1 MTMIRLIDDDN
12 MFGVGD
18 KINIANG
25 DDDDDKALEGF
36 SRIELL

>member
-1 MTMIRLIDDDN
+1 

-18 KINIANG
+18 KINVANG

-36 SRIELL
+36 SGIEL